1 MLALLVEGIHAIN
14 TELVRTRH
22 PLPLAHVVGRQPTQ
36 VTDPVHRPDDV
47 TLEHVRSDDERTF
60 VRSSR
65 PGRIDTEHS
74 TLRAIRTSERLDER
88 VLATAIAEPGRE
100 QIRHM
105 PEVLDHPVR
114 TDTLEQLRALASTH
128 LSLPDILTERRIV
141 LRDTLRRLQPDVQRE
156 HRTIAA
162 VRDEPGTIR
171 IRRAIADERRRRHI
185 QHLLGQLR
193 RGLIQRLTSAHTI
206 DPRELIH
213 AARNGLG
220 LRETRIRDRLDGILR
235 EHILI
240 PGFPRTLRADGQLL
254 KIHTQERL
262 DTMVES
268 QVVLTQQ
275 RTLERET
282 LRTPSDRVVTNWN
295 VVVRHI
301 ASATV
306 ITSGNAGRERDG
318 RPSLSRSRL
327 DAGRGERSLRQTST
341 LRILATLDEVE
352 PHRTIRRALIDILCK
367 RLRSHRKGIK
377 HIGTSHNENYFLR
390 LPLFGGPSIHH
401 PMDRYPPTITV
412 ARGLSSPL
420 RRSHPMTNRMQSLRS
435 MDGWMIRIHYSVN
448 KIVAIA

>member
-1 MLALLVEGIHAIN
+1 
-14 TELVRTRH
+14 
-22 PLPLAHVVGRQPTQ
+22 
-36 VTDPVHRPDDV
+36 
-47 TLEHVRSDDERTF
+47 
-60 VRSSR
+60 
-65 PGRIDTEHS
+65 
-74 TLRAIRTSERLDER
+74 
-88 VLATAIAEPGRE
+88 
-100 QIRHM
+100 
-105 PEVLDHPVR
+105 
-114 TDTLEQLRALASTH
+114 
-128 LSLPDILTERRIV
+128 
-141 LRDTLRRLQPDVQRE
+141 
-156 HRTIAA
+156 
-162 VRDEPGTIR
+162 
-171 IRRAIADERRRRHI
+171 
-185 QHLLGQLR
+185 
-193 RGLIQRLTSAHTI
+193 
-206 DPRELIH
+206 
-213 AARNGLG
+213 
-220 LRETRIRDRLDGILR
+220 
-235 EHILI
+235 
-240 PGFPRTLRADGQLL
+240 
-254 KIHTQERL
+254 
-262 DTMVES
+262 MVES

-306 ITSGNAGRERDG
+306 IASGNAGRERDG

-448 KIVAIA
+448 NNITHAIVEKYRKMFRESKRMENF